1 MGLKDSFSDL
11 ASKTGDSLMQ
21 KTGLGKLTGAIDRLR
36 GKATKYAPKTAPP
49 YEGAQFFGPKDF
61 RAIIKVPT
69 SYSFSQSVTNGID
82 MLSSRGVLFPYTPT
96 ISQEMSASYN
106 TLNPTHSNYALHFYK
121 NSSAGPITVTGKFT
135 VQNTDDAIFWVA
147 TTHLLRSLTKMRFG
161 DDPGAGAPPPVCRF
175 SAYGPYQYQNV
186 PVVIQSFKVDL
197 PDNVDYYVTP
207 TLEFSDRTGFPDVP
221 QGTAVPVSSSITVV
235 LLPMYSRRE
244 LLGQKQV
251 DDYLISGA
259 QNLRNRGFL

>member
-1 MGLKDSFSDL
+1 MSLGDSFSDL

-21 KTGLGKLTGAIDRLR
+21 KTGLGKLTKSIDRLR
-36 GKATKYAPKTAPP
+36 GKAEKYAPKTAPP

-69 SYSFSQSVTNGID
+69 SYSFSQSVTNGLD

-207 TLEFSDRTGFPDVP
+207 TLELSDRTGFSDIP
-221 QGTAVPVSSSITVV
+221 QGTSVPISSSITVV

-251 DDYLISGA
+251 DDYLISGK
-259 QNLRNRGFL
+259 NLRNRGFL

>member
-1 MGLKDSFSDL
+1 MSLGDSFSDL
-11 ASKTGDSLMQ
+11 ASKTGESLLQ

-36 GKATKYAPKTAPP
+36 GKAKKGASNTPEP
-49 YEGAQFFGPKDF
+49 YQGAQFAGEKDF
-61 RAIIKVPT
+61 RAMIKVPL
-69 SYSFSQSVTNGID
+69 SYVNAPSVYMGGVVPY
-82 MLSSRGVLFPYTPT
+82 LGGVLFPYTPT

-121 NSSAGPITVTGKFT
+121 NSSAGPITVTGKFS
-135 VQNTDDAIFWVA
+135 VQNSEDAYFWIA

-161 DDPGAGAPPPVCRF
+161 DDPGAGTPPPVCRF

-197 PDNVDYYVTP
+197 PDGVDYFVTP
-207 TLEFSDRTGFPDVP
+207 SVTTDSAQSP
-221 QGTAVPVSSSITVV
+221 GTAVPVLSSITVV

-251 DDYLISGA
+251 DDYLIAG

>member
-1 MGLKDSFSDL
+1 MSLGDSFSDL
-11 ASKTGDSLMQ
+11 ASKTGASLMQ
-21 KTGLGKLTGAIDRLR
+21 KTGLGKLSGAIDRLR
-36 GKATKYAPKTAPP
+36 GKAAKYAPGVAPP
-49 YEGAQFFGPKDF
+49 YEGAQFAGVKDF
-61 RAIIKVPT
+61 RAKIKVPEDYA
-69 SYSFSQSVTNGID
+69 YSWSTFYGIGFD
-82 MLSSRGVLFPYTPT
+82 QQGVLFPYTPT

-135 VQNTDDAIFWVA
+135 VQNEKDAFFWVA

-197 PDNVDYYVTP
+197 PDNVDYYVTSAVQNSSVYP
-207 TLEFSDRTGFPDVP
+207 A
-221 QGTAVPVSSSITVV
+221 QTAVPISSSITVV

-251 DDYLISGA
+251 DDYLSVAKEG
-259 QNLRNRGFL
+259 QQLMSSRNRGFL

>member
-36 GKATKYAPKTAPP
+36 GKAAKYAPKTAPP

-61 RAIIKVPT
+61 RAIIKVPQA
-69 SYSFSQSVTNGID
+69 YSFAESVSVGLAP
-82 MLSSRGVLFPYTPT
+82 LSSRGVLFPYTPT
-96 ISQEMSASYN
+96 ISQEMSASYS

-135 VQNTDDAIFWVA
+135 VQNVEDAQFWIA

-175 SAYGPYQYQNV
+175 SAYGPYQFQNV

-207 TLEFSDRTGFPDVP
+207 TGTEIPAGFSDVP
-221 QGTAVPVSSSITVV
+221 QGVAVPISSSITVM

-251 DDYLISGA
+251 DDYLKGGA